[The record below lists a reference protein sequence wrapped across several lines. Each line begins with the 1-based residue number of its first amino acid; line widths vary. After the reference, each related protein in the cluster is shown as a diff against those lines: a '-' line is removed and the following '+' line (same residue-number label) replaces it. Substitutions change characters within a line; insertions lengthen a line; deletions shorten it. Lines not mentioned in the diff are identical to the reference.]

1 MRHGSIRIPRPVARA
16 TVAAALRPILSPR
29 VPIRLQRRLLD
40 LNRHTLP
47 LPSGTRRRRTVLH
60 LHGGGYIVGST
71 DSHRAVAAQLSRT
84 ARAPVH
90 VLDYRLA
97 PDHPYPA
104 AVEDA
109 VAAYRALLDAGDRA
123 EHVAIAGDS
132 AGAGLAL
139 AATLRLRDT
148 GDPLPTA
155 LALISPWT
163 DLTLSGSSITANEG
177 RDALL
182 QGSWLRLAATS
193 YCGGGPGGRRAVP
206 ALRHRCG
213 RGAGRGRHR
222 PDRGP

>member
-47 LPSGTRRRRTVLH
+47 LPSGTRRRRTVLGGVPAERLEH
-60 LHGGGYIVGST
+60 PGAAAGRTVLYLHGGGYIVGST

-104 AVEDA
+104 AV
-109 VAAYRALLDAGDRA
+109 
-123 EHVAIAGDS
+123 
-132 AGAGLAL
+132 
-139 AATLRLRDT
+139 TT
-148 GDPLPTA
+148 
-155 LALISPWT
+155 
-163 DLTLSGSSITANEG
+163 
-177 RDALL
+177 
-182 QGSWLRLAATS
+182 
-193 YCGGGPGGRRAVP
+193 
-206 ALRHRCG
+206 G
-213 RGAGRGRHR
+213 RGGCASTAARIRQLDLADHR
-222 PDRGP
+222 AAPRCAESDRR